1 MTSHT
6 NTIARRVLTLGAAT
20 ALAFGA
26 AVGLAGCDAGAQT
39 PYPEQTSTGTAT
51 PTPIPSDSETPV
63 PRSSDDS
70 GTLGG

>member
-1 MTSHT
+1 MTLHANS
-6 NTIARRVLTLGAAT
+6 ISRRVLTSLAGT
-20 ALAFGA
+20 ALALGT

-39 PYPEQTSTGTAT
+39 PYPEQTSTDTAT

-63 PRSSDDS
+63 PKSSDDS